1 MAKFIVEC
9 SSPEAEVLLKKR
21 PVISAFVKRLRRLA
35 EENPYATWL
44 IMTGNRFQIKRKL
57 LENIIDSLGC
67 YPIAELY

>member
-9 SSPEAEVLLKKR
+9 SSPEAEVLLTKR
-21 PVISAFVKRLRRLA
+21 PDISAFVKRLRRLA
-35 EENPYATWL
+35 EENPDATWL

>member
-1 MAKFIVEC
+1 MAKFIVAC

-21 PVISAFVKRLRRLA
+21 PDISAFVKRLRRLA
-35 EENPYATWL
+35 EENPDATSL